1 MSEKL
6 HLQSGL
12 PYCISSWEDSSTTP
26 SPPPHSQAFRG
37 PDSDTQFTTAQPKC
51 TSRESDVRPAGPQPA
66 YSITAWKTAMA
77 WNAYI
82 HPQKAS
88 LFYSEPPQPPLA
100 SRLCVGTETS
110 HRREQKGVQL
120 PSQPGGG
127 EI

>member
-1 MSEKL
+1 M
-6 HLQSGL
+6 
-12 PYCISSWEDSSTTP
+12 
-26 SPPPHSQAFRG
+26 
-37 PDSDTQFTTAQPKC
+37 
-51 TSRESDVRPAGPQPA
+51 RPEGPQPA